1 MHSLLKK
8 SLNRLK
14 PFSII
19 ARAKLSN
26 GEGTENMSTK
36 IFWENFYKKHN
47 KESFEWLIK
56 YNKSL
61 LDDYFINQNQFEHK
75 IILEPGCGTSLF
87 SVNLLRNFNS
97 FLINADFSV
106 DALKQLKNLLESTS
120 NKQPIID
127 YVLCDCTKLPFRNDL
142 FDMVID
148 KGYLDSI
155 IKSNNT
161 KMTLDSF
168 KNMLEKLR
176 YTIENEENK
185 NYLIQI
191 TDEEPELRIDLM
203 DKLECDYLSYSFK
216 EIKLNDDE
224 HSQAF
229 YIYFLYKNKN
239 FNK

>member
-1 MHSLLKK
+1 M
-8 SLNRLK
+8 
-14 PFSII
+14 
-19 ARAKLSN
+19 
-26 GEGTENMSTK
+26 
-36 IFWENFYKKHN
+36 
-47 KESFEWLIK
+47 
-56 YNKSL
+56 
-61 LDDYFINQNQFEHK
+61 
-75 IILEPGCGTSLF
+75 EPGCGTSLF

-216 EIKLNDDE
+216 EIK
-224 HSQAF
+224 
-229 YIYFLYKNKN
+229 
-239 FNK
+239 